1 MSTLSAYDAL
11 APHYREY
18 ASKRSAYHQ
27 GIDGFILPRFPK
39 APRRMLDL
47 GAGDG
52 VRGVT
57 LARQVGVEQLILCDA
72 SAEMVAHCRALNAGE
87 VWHSSATDLP
97 TNVAPFDVIT
107 CLWNVMGH
115 LDGRAARIAALGEMH
130 RLLAP
135 GGRIF
140 LDVNNRHN
148 AAAYGRRK
156 VLGRRIWDAL
166 WFDEANGDVKFD
178 WDIAGKKFPAS
189 GHLFVPA
196 EMRRIIRAA
205 GLTVLESVAVDYATG
220 QVSTRLTEGQLL
232 FVLGRGAESNAAPVR
247 QATAFRKEAA

>member
-27 GIDGFILPRFPK
+27 GVDGFILPRFPNG
-39 APRRMLDL
+39 PRRMLDL

-52 VRGVT
+52 VRGVA
-57 LARQVGVEQLILCDA
+57 LARQAGIAQLVLCDA
-72 SAEMVAHCRALNAGE
+72 SVEMVAHCRSLNAGE
-87 VWHSSATDLP
+87 VWHSSATALP
-97 TNVAPFDVIT
+97 ANAAPFDVIT

-115 LDGRAARIAALGEMH
+115 LDGSAARIAALGEMR
-130 RLLAP
+130 RLLTP
-135 GGRIF
+135 EGRIF

-166 WFDEANGDVKFD
+166 LFNEANGDVNFE
-178 WDIAGKKFPAS
+178 WDIAGRKFPAS

-196 EMRRIIRAA
+196 EMRRNIRAA
-205 GLTVLESVAVDYATG
+205 GLTILDSVAVDYSTG
-220 QVSTRLTEGQLL
+220 QVSKRLTEGQLL
-232 FVLGRGAESNAAPVR
+232 FVLGRGAESAAAPGR
-247 QATAFRKEAA
+247 RKEAA